1 MRSTEAI
8 LIGAGGRRGGRGA
21 GVRRGA
27 VARMAG
33 VSDATLS
40 AYETGIVIPPSD
52 VLIRLAYAIKLN
64 LKHLTETIGRLRRD
78 RAAA

>member
-1 MRSTEAI
+1 M
-8 LIGAGGRRGGRGA
+8 IGAEIRRARRGSRLTQ
-21 GVRRGA
+21 GA
-27 VARMAG
+27 VARMTG
-33 VSDATLS
+33 ISDATLS

>member
-1 MRSTEAI
+1 MTGI
-8 LIGAGGRRGGRGA
+8 
-21 GVRRGA
+21 
-27 VARMAG
+27 
-33 VSDATLS
+33 SDATLS